1 MLSAGNST
9 DGILAVPEVTAQ
21 WVLPTSRQTVTSTH
35 S

>member
-9 DGILAVPEVTAQ
+9 DGILAVPKVTAQ
-21 WVLPTSRQTVTSTH
+21 WVLHTSKRTVPSTH